1 MGSNSDEGSRFN
13 AQVAGDYHGGM
24 SERKAKG
31 RRRDGR
37 PPAPPALDM
46 PHLGPDRPS
55 IQGKRMIGLP
65 DEGFRRPVVTLAA
78 AG

>member
-31 RRRDGR
+31 SRPDKR
-37 PPAPPALDM
+37 PPAPPGAWT
-46 PHLGPDRPS
+46 S
-55 IQGKRMIGLP
+55 FI
-65 DEGFRRPVVTLAA
+65 
-78 AG
+78 